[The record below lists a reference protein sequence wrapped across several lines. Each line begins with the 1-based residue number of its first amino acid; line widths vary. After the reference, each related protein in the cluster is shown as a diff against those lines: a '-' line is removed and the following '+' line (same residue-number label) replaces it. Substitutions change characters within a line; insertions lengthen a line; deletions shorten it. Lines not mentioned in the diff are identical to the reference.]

1 VIRGIISIFLLTL
14 VSSVTIAFLLG
25 SSPTFFHAA
34 IASSFTTQKGPASST
49 SVFKITDEIKDRINA
64 LVDSNRTNAAIVI
77 GIVDANGTQFYSN
90 GKISNTNNTTV
101 DQNTIFAIG
110 SNTKVFT
117 TILLAEM
124 VEDGLIKLN
133 DPIDKYLPPNV
144 TIPQYKGHKITIE
157 DLATHTS
164 GLPEFPSI
172 IVPASQ
178 FQMRNPL
185 MIKFNACEI

>member
-1 VIRGIISIFLLTL
+1 M
-14 VSSVTIAFLLG
+14 
-25 SSPTFFHAA
+25 
-34 IASSFTTQKGPASST
+34 
-49 SVFKITDEIKDRINA
+49 NA

-90 GKISNTNNTTV
+90 GKTSNTSNTTV

-133 DPIDKYLPPNV
+133 DPIDKYLPSNV
-144 TIPQYKGHKITIE
+144 TISQYKGHKITIE

-164 GLPEFPSI
+164 GLPEFP
-172 IVPASQ
+172 
-178 FQMRNPL
+178 
-185 MIKFNACEI
+185 FNYCPSFAISKCTIH